1 MQQAAAFGRHGAV
14 GGVLVGG
21 ARHPLVVSCLL
32 VSLSIHQCTLARFNV
47 LSSRQTSIDQGAF
60 VGGGL
65 VAVGGALVG
74 AGVDVGGTGVG
85 GAGRGVLVGT
95 TGVLVGCCGGLVG
108 VAFGVGVF

>member
-14 GGVLVGG
+14 DCAVVGG

-32 VSLSIHQCTLARFNV
+32 VSLSIHQCMLARFA
-47 LSSRQTSIDQGAF
+47 LYSSPLVSIHYGAF

-85 GAGRGVLVGT
+85 GA
-95 TGVLVGCCGGLVG
+95 TGVLVGATGVFVGGGRFVG
-108 VAFGVGVF
+108 VALGVGVF